1 MKQVIQ
7 NFRSGVLKVDEV
19 PESICRSGGIL
30 VNNVASLVSAG
41 TEKMTVDLAQ
51 KSLVGK
57 AAERPDLVRQ
67 VWAKLRKDGLMAT
80 LRTVKAKLDAPIA
93 LGYSCA
99 GVVREVGRDAEG
111 FQPGDRVACA
121 GMNYASHAETIFVPK
136 NLAVKIPD
144 GVSFDEAAFVTLG
157 AIALQGVRTAEV
169 KLGDAV
175 AVIGL
180 GLLGQLT
187 VQILKA
193 AGCRVIG
200 IDLEASKVALAVEFG
215 CDAAVLR
222 GDDVESAVKRF
233 TDNFGADAVIVTAAA
248 DTNDP
253 IELAG
258 VIARD
263 RAIVSMVGAVR
274 MDIPRK
280 VYYEKELQ
288 LRLSRSYGPGRYDAD
303 YEERGKDYPI
313 GYVRWTER
321 RNMQEFLRL
330 VAAKLVKLDRLVT
343 HRIPIEQAEQ
353 AYDIITGKTQQSYLG
368 ILLTY
373 DETANGKSKVV
384 ALNRTAKAA
393 EVRLG
398 VIGAGNFAK
407 SVLLPRLAKLG
418 GVSLVGLATATGRTA
433 KAVGEQFG
441 FAFCTTDYGE
451 LLQRE
456 DINTILIATRHD
468 THAAMAAEAVR
479 AGKTVFVEKPL
490 ATTEE
495 GLAEVIAAGQIVKP
509 EKDFSSTKA
518 HEEST
523 KEKTG
528 GIAFL
533 RDASCGFV
541 DKGFLQNNPLPVLVG
556 FNRRF
561 SSLSAELKQFFDGA
575 GSLAITYRVN
585 AGEIP
590 KESWIQQDEGG
601 GRVIGEV
608 CHFVDLLQF
617 LTGADPAEVF
627 AYRSEAGADTLS
639 VVIKFSD
646 GSVGNINY
654 FSTGDRGLPK
664 ERMEVFGG
672 GRSAV
677 LDDFRQ
683 LEMWRDGKR
692 KTSKRMSQD
701 KGFDQ
706 ELAAFVGAVRSGEAM
721 PIDWRSQVMT
731 TLATLRIEDSLR
743 SGRPE
748 SVSL

>member
-19 PESICRSGGIL
+19 PETICRSGGIL
-30 VNNVASLVSAG
+30 VGNVASLVSAG

-67 VWAKLRKDGLMAT
+67 VIGKLRKDGLMAT
-80 LRTVKAKLDAPIA
+80 LRTVKAKLDTPLA

-99 GVVREVGRDAEG
+99 GEVREVGRGVDK
-111 FQPGDRVACA
+111 FQVGDRVACA
-121 GMNYASHAETIFVPK
+121 GMNYASHAETVFVPK

-200 IDLEASKVALAVEFG
+200 IDLEASKVELARKFG
-215 CDAAVLR
+215 CDAGVLR
-222 GDDVESAVKRF
+222 GDDVELAIKQF
-233 TDNFGADAVIVTAAA
+233 TDSFGADAVIVTAAA

-263 RAIVSMVGAVR
+263 RAVVSMVGAVR

-313 GYVRWTER
+313 GYVRWTEH

-330 VAAKLVKLDRLVT
+330 VATKAVKLERLIT

-353 AYDIITGKTQQSYLG
+353 AYDIITGKTRQSYLG

-373 DETANGKSKVV
+373 NKTANRSENVIALRSK
-384 ALNRTAKAA
+384 RKTAD
-393 EVRLG
+393 VRLG

-407 SVLLPRLAKLG
+407 SVLLPRLAKLN

-441 FAFCTTDYGE
+441 FEFCSTDYRE

-456 DINTILIATRHD
+456 DINTVLIATRHD
-468 THAAMAAEAVR
+468 THAAMTAEAVR

-495 GLAEVIAAGQIVKP
+495 GLAELGAAVEQDDGRI
-509 EKDFSSTKA
+509 
-518 HEEST
+518 
-523 KEKTG
+523 
-528 GIAFL
+528 
-533 RDASCGFV
+533 
-541 DKGFLQNNPLPVLVG
+541 LVG

-561 SSLSAELKQFFDGA
+561 SSLVVEMKQFFEAA
-575 GSLAITYRVN
+575 GSLAIAYRVN

-601 GRVIGEV
+601 ERVIGEV

-617 LTGADPAEVF
+617 LTSAEPTEVF
-627 AYRSEAGADTLS
+627 ACRSAAGTDTLS
-639 VVIKFSD
+639 IIVKFSD

-654 FSTGDRGLPK
+654 FANGDRGLPK
-664 ERMEVFGG
+664 ERVEVFGG

-706 ELAAFVGAVRSGEAM
+706 ELSAFVAAVREGSEM
-721 PIDWRSQVMT
+721 PIACRSLLLT

-743 SGRPE
+743 SGKPE
-748 SVSL
+748 IVNLKFEI

>member
-1 MKQVIQ
+1 
-7 NFRSGVLKVDEV
+7 
-19 PESICRSGGIL
+19 
-30 VNNVASLVSAG
+30 
-41 TEKMTVDLAQ
+41 
-51 KSLVGK
+51 
-57 AAERPDLVRQ
+57 
-67 VWAKLRKDGLMAT
+67 
-80 LRTVKAKLDAPIA
+80 
-93 LGYSCA
+93 
-99 GVVREVGRDAEG
+99 
-111 FQPGDRVACA
+111 
-121 GMNYASHAETIFVPK
+121 
-136 NLAVKIPD
+136 
-144 GVSFDEAAFVTLG
+144 AAFVTLG

-200 IDLEASKVALAVEFG
+200 IDLEAGKVELAREFG
-215 CDAAVLR
+215 ADTAVLR
-222 GDDVESAVKRF
+222 GEDVEAAIKQF
-233 TDNFGADAVIVTAAA
+233 TDSFGADCVIVTAAA

-258 VIARD
+258 TIARD

-288 LRLSRSYGPGRYDAD
+288 LRLSRSYGPGRYDAE

-330 VAAKLVKLDRLVT
+330 VATKAVKLDRLIT

-353 AYDIITGKTQQSYLG
+353 AYEIITGKTQQSYLA

-373 DETANGKSKVV
+373 SEVAGERGGKLVTLRSP
-384 ALNRTAKAA
+384 RKAA
-393 EVRLG
+393 DVRLG

-407 SVLLPRLAKLG
+407 SVLLPRLAKIG

-441 FAFCTTDYGE
+441 FEFCSTDYRE

-456 DINTILIATRHD
+456 DINTVLIATRHD
-468 THAAMAAEAVR
+468 THAAMTAEAVR

-495 GLAEVIAAGQIVKP
+495 TLAEIIVAWQTVES
-509 EKDFSSTKA
+509 EKKNFSSTKT
-518 HEEST
+518 HEEGT
-523 KEKTG
+523 KKKTDNLSL
-528 GIAFL
+528 L
-533 RDASCGFV
+533 RDASCDFV
-541 DKGFLQNNPLPVLVG
+541 DKCLPVFVG

-561 SSLSAELKQFFDGA
+561 SSLSAELKQFFEGA

-585 AGEIP
+585 AGKIP
-590 KESWIQQDEGG
+590 KENWIQQDEGG
-601 GRVIGEV
+601 GRIIGEI
-608 CHFVDLLQF
+608 CHFVDYLQF
-617 LTGADPAEVF
+617 LTGAEPAEVF
-627 AYRSEAGADTLS
+627 AYRNASGADTLS
-639 VVIKFSD
+639 IVVKLSD

-654 FSTGDRGLPK
+654 FATGDHALPK
-664 ERMEVFGG
+664 ERVEIFGG

-706 ELAAFVGAVRSGEAM
+706 ELAVFVAAVREGGEM
-721 PIDWRSQVMT
+721 PIGWRSLVMT
-731 TLATLRIEDSLR
+731 T
-743 SGRPE
+743 
-748 SVSL
+748 

>member
-7 NFRSGVLKVDEV
+7 NFRSGVLKVDDV
-19 PESICRSGGIL
+19 PETICRNGGIL
-30 VNNVASLVSAG
+30 VGNVSSLISAG
-41 TEKMTVDLAQ
+41 TEKMAIDLAQ

-57 AAERPDLVRQ
+57 AKERPDLVRQ
-67 VWAKLRKDGLMAT
+67 VIGKLRRDGLMAT
-80 LRTVKAKLDAPIA
+80 LQTVKAKLETPIA

-99 GVVREVGRDAEG
+99 GVVREVGKGAEE
-111 FQPGDRVACA
+111 FRAGDRVACA

-144 GVSFDEAAFVTLG
+144 VVSFDEAAFVTLG
-157 AIALQGVRTAEV
+157 AIALQGVRTAEA

-200 IDLEASKVALAVEFG
+200 IDLEPGKVELARLHGADV
-215 CDAAVLR
+215 AVLR
-222 GDDVESAVKRF
+222 GGDVETAVKQF
-233 TDNFGADAVIVTAAA
+233 SDNFGADAVIVTAAA

-258 VIARD
+258 IIARD
-263 RAIVSMVGAVR
+263 RAVVAMVGAVR
-274 MDIPRK
+274 MDVPRK

-288 LRLSRSYGPGRYDAD
+288 LRLSRSYGPGRYDAN
-303 YEERGKDYPI
+303 YEERGVDYPV

-330 VAAKLVKLDRLVT
+330 LATKAVRLDQLIT
-343 HRIPIEQAEQ
+343 HRFPIGRAEQ
-353 AYDIITGKTQQSYLG
+353 AYDIVTGKTRENYLG

-373 DETANGKSKVV
+373 GEASGAKVV
-384 ALNRTAKAA
+384 ELRAARKAA

-407 SVLLPRLAKLG
+407 SVLLPRLAKMN

-441 FAFCTTDYGE
+441 FAVCSTDYRQ
-451 LLQRE
+451 LLARE
-456 DINTILIATRHD
+456 DINTVLIATRHNA
-468 THAAMAAEAVR
+468 HAAMTTEALR
-479 AGKTVFVEKPL
+479 AGKMVFVEKPL
-490 ATTEE
+490 AIDED
-495 GLAEVIAAGQIVKP
+495 GLNKVVAAAGQSQGRVM
-509 EKDFSSTKA
+509 
-518 HEEST
+518 
-523 KEKTG
+523 
-528 GIAFL
+528 
-533 RDASCGFV
+533 
-541 DKGFLQNNPLPVLVG
+541 VG

-561 SSLSAELKQFFDGA
+561 SSLSAELKWFLA
-575 GSLAITYRVN
+575 GTGPLAVTYRVN

-601 GRVIGEV
+601 GRIVGEV
-608 CHFVDLLQF
+608 CHFVDTLQF
-617 LTGADPAEVF
+617 LTGADIEEVF
-627 AYRSEAGADTLS
+627 AYQAASGADTLS
-639 VVIKFSD
+639 IVLKFSD

-654 FSTGDRGLPK
+654 FATGDRSFPK
-664 ERMEVFGG
+664 ERIEVYGG
-672 GRSAV
+672 GRVAV

-683 LEMWRDGKR
+683 LEMWSEGKR
-692 KTSKRMSQD
+692 KVTKRLAQD

-706 ELAAFVGAVRSGEAM
+706 ELGAFAKAVRCGGEM
-721 PIDWRSQVMT
+721 PIAWRSLVMT
-731 TLATLRIEDSLR
+731 TLATLRIEDALR
-743 SGRPE
+743 SGKPE
-748 SVSL
+748 AVIQDLRFEI

>member
-7 NFRSGVLKVDEV
+7 NFRSGVLKVDDV
-19 PESICRSGGIL
+19 PETICRSGGIL
-30 VNNVASLVSAG
+30 VGNVSSLVSAG

-67 VWAKLRKDGLMAT
+67 VIGKLRKDGLMAT
-80 LRTVKAKLDAPIA
+80 LRTVKAKLETPVA

-99 GVVREVGRDAEG
+99 GVVREVGRGVDEY
-111 FQPGDRVACA
+111 QVGDRVACA
-121 GMNYASHAETIFVPK
+121 GMNYASHAETVFVPK

-200 IDLEASKVALAVEFG
+200 IDLEASKVELAREFG
-215 CDAAVLR
+215 CDAGILR
-222 GDDVESAVKRF
+222 GNDVELAVRQF
-233 TDNFGADAVIVTAAA
+233 TDNFGVDAVIVTAAA

-263 RAIVSMVGAVR
+263 RAVVSMVGAVR

-288 LRLSRSYGPGRYDAD
+288 LRLSRSYGPGRYDAE

-330 VAAKLVKLDRLVT
+330 VATKSVKLERLIT

-373 DETANGKSKVV
+373 DEKANRSENVI
-384 ALNRTAKAA
+384 ALRSTRKAA
-393 EVRLG
+393 EIRLG
-398 VIGAGNFAK
+398 MIGAGNFAK

-433 KAVGEQFG
+433 KAVGKQFG
-441 FAFCTTDYGE
+441 FEFCTTDYRE

-456 DINTILIATRHD
+456 DINTVLIATRHD

-495 GLAEVIAAGQIVKP
+495 GLAELGAAVEQDEGRI
-509 EKDFSSTKA
+509 
-518 HEEST
+518 
-523 KEKTG
+523 
-528 GIAFL
+528 
-533 RDASCGFV
+533 
-541 DKGFLQNNPLPVLVG
+541 LVG

-561 SSLSAELKQFFDGA
+561 SSLVVEMKQFFQDT

-601 GRVIGEV
+601 GRIIGEV

-617 LTGADPAEVF
+617 LIAAEPTEVF
-627 AYRSEAGADTLS
+627 AYRSAAGTDTLS
-639 VVIKFSD
+639 IVVKFSD

-654 FSTGDRGLPK
+654 FANGDRALPK
-664 ERMEVFGG
+664 ERVEVFGG

-683 LEMWRDGKR
+683 LELWRDGKR
-692 KTSKRMSQD
+692 KTSKRLSQD

-706 ELAAFVGAVRSGEAM
+706 ELAAFVAAVRDGNEM
-721 PIDWRSQVMT
+721 PIAWRSLALT
-731 TLATLRIEDSLR
+731 TLVTLRIEDSLR
-743 SGRPE
+743 SGKPE
-748 SVSL
+748 SVSFGAKA

>member
-19 PESICRSGGIL
+19 PETICRSGGIL
-30 VNNVASLVSAG
+30 VGNVSSLISAG
-41 TEKMTVDLAQ
+41 TEKMAIDLAQ

-57 AAERPDLVRQ
+57 AKERPDLVRQ
-67 VWAKLRKDGLMAT
+67 VIGKLRRDGLMAT
-80 LRTVKAKLDAPIA
+80 LQTVKAKLETPIA

-99 GVVREVGRDAEG
+99 GIVREVGKGAEE
-111 FQPGDRVACA
+111 FRAGDRVACA
-121 GMNYASHAETIFVPK
+121 GMNYASHAETVFVPK

-157 AIALQGVRTAEV
+157 AIALQGVRTAEA

-187 VQILKA
+187 VLILKA

-200 IDLEASKVALAVEFG
+200 IDLESSKVELARQHG
-215 CDAAVLR
+215 ADAAVLR
-222 GDDVESAVKRF
+222 GGDVETAVKQF
-233 TDNFGADAVIVTAAA
+233 TEDFGVDAVIVTAAA

-274 MDIPRK
+274 MDVPRK

-288 LRLSRSYGPGRYDAD
+288 LRLSRSYGPGRYDAN
-303 YEERGKDYPI
+303 YEERGVDYPV

-330 VAAKLVKLDRLVT
+330 LATKAVRLDQLIT
-343 HRIPIEQAEQ
+343 HRFPIGEAER
-353 AYDIITGKTQQSYLG
+353 AYEIVTGKRRENYLG

-373 DETANGKSKVV
+373 GEARSAKIVELR
-384 ALNRTAKAA
+384 AARKAA

-407 SVLLPRLAKLG
+407 SVLLPRLAKMN
-418 GVSLVGLATATGRTA
+418 GVGLLGLATATGRTA

-441 FAFCTTDYGE
+441 FEVCSTDYRQ
-451 LLQRE
+451 LLARE
-456 DINTILIATRHD
+456 DINTVLIATRHNA
-468 THAAMAAEAVR
+468 HAAMTAEALR

-490 ATTEE
+490 AIDED
-495 GLAEVIAAGQIVKP
+495 GLSEVIAAVGQSQGRVM
-509 EKDFSSTKA
+509 
-518 HEEST
+518 
-523 KEKTG
+523 
-528 GIAFL
+528 
-533 RDASCGFV
+533 
-541 DKGFLQNNPLPVLVG
+541 VG

-561 SSLSAELKQFFDGA
+561 SSLSAELKQFLAGA
-575 GSLAITYRVN
+575 GPLAITYRIN

-601 GRVIGEV
+601 GRIVGEV
-608 CHFVDLLQF
+608 CHFVDTLQF
-617 LTGADPAEVF
+617 LTGADIEEVF
-627 AYRSEAGADTLS
+627 AYQASSGVDTLS
-639 VVIKFSD
+639 IVLKFSD
-646 GSVGNINY
+646 GSIGNINY
-654 FSTGDRGLPK
+654 FATGDRGFPK
-664 ERMEVFGG
+664 ERIEVYGG
-672 GRSAV
+672 GRVAV

-683 LEMWRDGKR
+683 LEMWSEGKR
-692 KTSKRMSQD
+692 KVSKRLAQD

-706 ELAAFVGAVRSGEAM
+706 ELAAFAEAVRSGGAM
-721 PIDWRSQVMT
+721 PIVWRSLVMT
-731 TLATLRIEDSLR
+731 TLATLRIEDALR
-743 SGRPE
+743 SGKPE
-748 SVSL
+748 AVIQDLRFEI